1 MTIMTA
7 KRRRFCQYSAA
18 GLNNTEAAKK
28 AGFKESS
35 AKNIGY
41 QLSLLPE
48 VIDCIKEL
56 KELDKKHT
64 VDIPVKEDLEIA
76 LLCKDPMQKLMELM
90 NCKDELIELQAA
102 KILLPYMY
110 LQAKDKEGTNKLGKK
125 ELKEVTAITATN
137 ESKFSTLGNQ
147 LSNTY
152 EHEKEELK

>member
-1 MTIMTA
+1 MAMTA

-48 VIDCIKEL
+48 VIECINEL

-64 VDIPVKEDLEIA
+64 VDIPVAEDIEVA
-76 LLCKDPMQKLMELM
+76 LLCKDPIQKLIELM

-102 KILLPYMY
+102 KNLLPYFY
-110 LQAKDKEGTNKLGKK
+110 LKKSETEGSNKLGKK
-125 ELKEVTAITATN
+125 ELKEAKAIEAT
-137 ESKFSTLGNQ
+137 EASKFSTLGNQ
-147 LSNTY
+147 LNNVY
-152 EHEKEELK
+152 EHEG